1 MEMFADFAQY
11 PPPMTDSRN
20 PLVGAAVPAV
30 NAYHCPPPPVAPE
43 PEMIQY
49 DYTKPRDYP
58 KHQYL
63 FPYSHYPSKV
73 SSPIKGTVQAK
84 SEPNSTTGPPSP
96 SCKTETKPKVY
107 HPADTNHLVEQILRN
122 DHVDLE
128 ALIEASKK
136 TSRRGRKRKSSE
148 EEELQTL
155 ECEAETDAYRK
166 KRIRNN
172 IAVRKSRERAKLRLE
187 GTQKKL
193 IELHTETQTQKELI
207 IHMQQQCMEWETK
220 ASRAE
225 RRLEETLKFNVRMRQ
240 FINNLP
246 TEMQPCFAV

>member
-1 MEMFADFAQY
+1 MEIFADFAQY
-11 PPPMTDSRN
+11 PPPMTDTRN
-20 PLVGAAVPAV
+20 PLVGAAVPTV
-30 NAYHCPPPPVAPE
+30 NAYHCPPPPVASE

-63 FPYSHYPSKV
+63 FPYSQYPSKV
-73 SSPIKGTVQAK
+73 SSPTIKGTVQAK
-84 SEPNSTTGPPSP
+84 AEPISTTGPPSP
-96 SCKTETKPKVY
+96 GCKSEIKPK
-107 HPADTNHLVEQILRN
+107 VEQILRN